1 MSKVSVTLN
10 VAGIP
15 VKIKVSNQDE
25 GYIRNGV
32 KELNN
37 IVKEYAK
44 LGPEKEYGYYL
55 ALAAIQSAAQVEKLS
70 RELNALKESDKK
82 LDELLGTIE

>member
-15 VKIKVSNQDE
+15 IKIKVSNQDE
-25 GYIRNGV
+25 GYIRNGA
-32 KELNN
+32 KSLNN
-37 IVKEYAK
+37 IVAEYSK

-55 ALAAIQSAAQVEKLS
+55 ALAALQSAAQVEKLS
-70 RELNALKESDKK
+70 EELSMLKECDKK
-82 LDELLGTIE
+82 LDKILEL

>member
-15 VKIKVSNQDE
+15 VKIKVDNQNE

-32 KELNN
+32 KMLNN
-37 IVKEYAK
+37 IVNQYTKQ
-44 LGPEKEYGYYL
+44 GSEKEYGYYL

-70 RELNALKESDKK
+70 EELHLLKECDRK
-82 LDELLGTIE
+82 LDELLSTIE